1 MVREQGTLQ
10 FRTHLRGPLPHLIQE
25 AGVNEYA
32 LGMGKL
38 RSQAEPELGAG
49 HFSSSPALLFVLQ
62 IGGLGLE
69 SSRVL
74 TPLHRWD
81 HQD

>member
-10 FRTHLRGPLPHLIQE
+10 FRTQLRGPLPHLIQE

-49 HFSSSPALLFVLQ
+49 HFSSSPASVVPNQ
-62 IGGLGLE
+62 AYGAWV
-69 SSRVL
+69 SRSL
-74 TPLHRWD
+74 APLHRWD